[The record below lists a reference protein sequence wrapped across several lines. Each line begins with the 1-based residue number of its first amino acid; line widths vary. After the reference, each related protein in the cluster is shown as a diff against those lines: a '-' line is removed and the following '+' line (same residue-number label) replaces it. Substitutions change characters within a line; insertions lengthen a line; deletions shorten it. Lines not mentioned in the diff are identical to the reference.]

1 MFVWAESDTQ
11 FYVEKKLGDYLSH
24 ILLHLGPGG
33 YNNRTSDK
41 RVALFFLNLDILT
54 KWEKE
59 PRVTFIPKQT
69 MEHIWNTKY
78 VSPSLLYQ
86 FHFMGVTSSH
96 IIFSFLK

>member
-69 MEHIWNTKY
+69 MEHIWKPLETETTKK
-78 VSPSLLYQ
+78 
-86 FHFMGVTSSH
+86 SSYSDH
-96 IIFSFLK
+96 Y